1 MNLGFSEKI
10 LQCLQGKVE
19 SHNEKHPNPVTIHQ
33 LIRVYKRGEQVTDS
47 TWRPRITMA
56 QAAMARVNMFLR
68 FAAERRV
75 KDSYAA
81 EDQDILKGS
90 DRTYEQ
96 EISEPFWDFEE
107 LDYTSARCDLL
118 LVHLTD
124 CDGDKIFIPPRVE
137 EG

>member
-19 SHNEKHPNPVTIHQ
+19 AHNEKYPNPVTIHQ
-33 LIRVYKRGEQVTDS
+33 LIRVYKRGEQATDS
-47 TWRPRITMA
+47 AWSPSITMA

-68 FAAERRV
+68 FAAFRSV

-96 EISEPFWDFEE
+96 EMSEPFWDFED
-107 LDYTSARCDLL
+107 LDYISARCDLL

-124 CDGDKIFIPPRVE
+124 CDGDKIFIPPQVE

>member
-1 MNLGFSEKI
+1 MNLAFSKKI
-10 LQCLQGKVE
+10 LQCLEGKVE
-19 SHNEKHPNPVTIHQ
+19 AHNEKYPNAVSIHQ
-33 LIRVYKRGEQVTDS
+33 LIRVYKRGEGATAS
-47 TWRPRITMA
+47 TWRPTITMA

-68 FAAERRV
+68 FAAKRSV

-96 EISEPFWDFEE
+96 EMSEPFWDFED

-124 CDGDKIFIPPRVE
+124 CDGDKVFIPPTLE
-137 EG
+137 EE